1 MRDLVVG
8 VVQCVAVVLVALV
21 AGPAAAATYEVGPGK
36 PLAAIGQVPWATL
49 EPGDTVLIHWRSTP
63 YREKWV
69 IAREGTA
76 QAPITVRGV
85 PAADGTL
92 PVIDGSGATTPAPLN
107 FWAENRGVI
116 KIGGANVPADTTP
129 RHIVIENLDVR
140 GARPPA
146 TFTDDSGATQ
156 TYSTSASAIYL
167 EKGEHVTIRNCVLRD
182 SGNGMFVASSD
193 AEPSRDVLL
202 EGNWIHGNGVVDS
215 IYQHNAYTAA
225 IGIVYQGNRFGPLCA
240 GCLGNNLKDRSAGL
254 VVRYNWIEGGNR
266 QLDLTDGEDSV
277 QIRTDPAYGETFVY
291 GNVLIEPAG
300 AGNRQIVH
308 YGGDSG
314 DASIYRKGTL
324 HFYNNTIVSTR
335 TDRTTLF
342 RLSTND
348 ERCDARNNVF
358 YVQAAGTTLALL
370 DASGL
375 LDLSRNWFK
384 PGWVA
389 TFGTLTGSIDD
400 DGTAI
405 VGSAPGFVDETAQN
419 FRLDAGSPAR
429 DAAAALL
436 PAVLPAHDVVRQYR
450 EHRATEPRPDDG
462 GRDLGAFE
470 SASGPPPDLEIVTS
484 TLPGATVGAAF
495 STAFEAVGGAPP
507 YAWSVV
513 AGGLPPGIS
522 LGAATGA
529 LSGTPT
535 EAGTYAFTVAVADS
549 QSPADSATRQL
560 SLTVAPAPVAP
571 LAITTTGL
579 PAGKRRK
586 AYAQTLAASGGVTP
600 YAWSLA
606 SGSLPPGLTLSASTG
621 RISGTP
627 TTAGTWS
634 FTARVTDA
642 REPAASALE
651 SLSIQIRK

>member
-1 MRDLVVG
+1 MRELG
-8 VVQCVAVVLVALV
+8 IGRSRFLPLCLLALV

-69 IAREGTA
+69 IARQGTA
-76 QAPITVRGV
+76 EAPITVRGV
-85 PAADGTL
+85 AAADGTR

-107 FWAENRGVI
+107 YWAENRGVI

-156 TYSTSASAIYL
+156 TYSASASAIYL
-167 EKGEHVTIRNCVLRD
+167 EKGEHVTIRNCILRD

-193 AEPSRDVLL
+193 AEPSRDILL
-202 EGNWIHGNGVVDS
+202 ENNLVHGNGIVDS

-225 IGIVYQGNRFGPLCA
+225 IGIVYQGNRFGPLCT

-266 QLDLTDGEDSV
+266 QLDLTDGEDSA

-314 DASIYRKGTL
+314 DVAIYRKGTL
-324 HFYNNTIVSTR
+324 HFYNNTVVSTR

-348 ERCDARNNVF
+348 ERCDARNNVV

-370 DASGL
+370 DADGM
-375 LDLSRNWFK
+375 LDLSRNWLK

-405 VGSAPGFVDETAQN
+405 VGSSPGFVDEAAQN
-419 FRLDAGSPAR
+419 YRLAADSPAR
-429 DAAAALL
+429 DAATALL
-436 PAVLPAHDVVRQYR
+436 PAVLPAHDLARQYR
-450 EHRATEPRPDDG
+450 EHQATEPRPSDG

-470 SASGPPPDLEIVTS
+470 SASGPPADLVVATA
-484 TLPGATVGAAF
+484 TLPGAAVGTAF
-495 STAFEAVGGAPP
+495 STTLAATGGVAP
-507 YAWSVV
+507 YTWSV
-513 AGGLPPGIS
+513 AGGGLPPGIS
-522 LGAATGA
+522 LGAATGILA
-529 LSGTPT
+529 GTPT
-535 EAGTYAFTVAVADS
+535 AAGTYAFTVAVTDS
-549 QSPADSATRQL
+549 QSPADRATQQL

-571 LAITTTGL
+571 LAITTASL
-579 PAGKRRK
+579 PAGKRRRS
-586 AYAQTLAASGGVTP
+586 YSQTLAASGGVTP
-600 YAWSLA
+600 YVWSLA
-606 SGSLPPGLTLSASTG
+606 SGSLPPGLTLSPSTG

-627 TTAGTWS
+627 TTTGRWS
-634 FTARVTDA
+634 FTVRVTDA
-642 REPAASALE
+642 RVPAESALKA
-651 SLSIQIRK
+651 LSIQIKR